1 MAGEGQ
7 LKKLTLSPCTV
18 LENGDLSVG
27 SARFE
32 VMLNPPSYSRQYGIN
47 YDQKAAI
54 GKLSPVARFSGIEG
68 ETIDVDLILDGTGVA
83 GSTDVKTQLNNLGA
97 IVYDYDGD
105 NHEPNVVRLLWGSLV
120 FFGRLKSMSVDY
132 TLFKPSGEP
141 LRAKAKLSFVAYMS
155 PEEES
160 RRANRS
166 SPDLSHSVEVK
177 AGDTLPLLCYRIY
190 KDSSYY
196 PDVAR
201 YNNLSDFRNLEPGTR
216 ISFPP
221 LTPPREPEA
230 PMQGVRKYPS
240 RRWAAPSSTR

>member
-83 GSTDVKTQLNNLGA
+83 GSTCA
-97 IVYDYDGD
+97 
-105 NHEPNVVRLLWGSLV
+105 
-120 FFGRLKSMSVDY
+120 
-132 TLFKPSGEP
+132 
-141 LRAKAKLSFVAYMS
+141 
-155 PEEES
+155 
-160 RRANRS
+160 
-166 SPDLSHSVEVK
+166 
-177 AGDTLPLLCYRIY
+177 
-190 KDSSYY
+190 
-196 PDVAR
+196 
-201 YNNLSDFRNLEPGTR
+201 TR
-216 ISFPP
+216 
-221 LTPPREPEA
+221 
-230 PMQGVRKYPS
+230 
-240 RRWAAPSSTR
+240 